1 MRPTATAALLCALCA
16 FGCGSYRPAGVGEY
30 YSGARPAAEEIY
42 LNKLQSEP
50 NSRALYL
57 LLLGN
62 LELDCGNVLEAREY
76 FIEATRMMASFEAS
90 GEFAATVGA
99 ESAKEYKGDPY
110 ERLMAWWYL
119 GLLDF
124 MLGDYDMALPS
135 FKSAVVADGGSRDPR
150 FYGDTA
156 AAYLL
161 LGMTH
166 QALGETEKA
175 IADFEDAARANSI
188 RGRSEV
194 IFGMLRAASTEV
206 AARSGESAPVDLAAD
221 LMAAAVPDAV
231 AEQSD
236 MAAALTVSSRAAID
250 RLDDLESDDDKP
262 RVLGRC
268 STAAVRGYVRA
279 IEFGARER
287 LNSDKQPGKNRS
299 IEAIVDGAGS
309 PVNNFFVVIGLGKG
323 PHKYNVGPYGYFAA
337 IARAVYPER
346 YARIIV
352 DGRAIGRT
360 ETVEDVFFQAVTRG
374 GRAMDAVLAGK
385 AFLKSIF
392 IVAADDAFREAEEEE
407 TFSDKWWD
415 SFFEGLFWG
424 ALASLVRSEADV
436 RSWETLPDKIQVF
449 SAGVEPGEHT
459 VEVAF
464 FDERS
469 AEIPGMRMRWENVRF
484 AAGTR
489 TVLYVRGGLGGAWC
503 DPPKRY
509 VPDLASV
516 E

>member
-1 MRPTATAALLCALCA
+1 VLLCALSA

-30 YSGARPAAEEIY
+30 YGGGRVAAEEVY
-42 LNKLQSEP
+42 LDKLQSEP

-62 LELDCGNVLEAREY
+62 LELDRGNVREAREY
-76 FIEATRMMASFEAS
+76 FIEATRTMESLEAS

-99 ESAKEYKGDPY
+99 ESTKEYKGDPY

-135 FKSAVVADGGSRDPR
+135 FKSAVVADGGGRDPR

-166 QALGETEKA
+166 QALGDTEKA
-175 IADFEDAARANSI
+175 IADFKDAARANSI
-188 RGRSEV
+188 RGDSEV
-194 IFGMLRAASTEV
+194 IFGMIRAASAEV
-206 AARSGESAPVDLAAD
+206 AALSEESPPVHLAAD

-231 AEQSD
+231 AGQRD
-236 MAAALTVSSRAAID
+236 IAAALTVSSRAAID
-250 RLDDLESDDDKP
+250 KLNDLESGDEEP
-262 RVLGRC
+262 RVLGRY
-268 STAAVRGYVRA
+268 SSAEVGEYVKS
-279 IEFGARER
+279 IESAARER
-287 LNSDKQPGKNRS
+287 LNSGKQVGKNLS
-299 IEAIVDGAGS
+299 IEAMVDGASS
-309 PVNNFFVVIGLGKG
+309 PRNNFFVVVGLGRG
-323 PHKYNVGPYGYFAA
+323 PHKHHAGRYEHFAA

-346 YARIIV
+346 YARVIV
-352 DGRAIGRT
+352 DGRDFGRT

-392 IVAADDAFREAEEEE
+392 VVAAADAFREAEEED
-407 TFSDKWWD
+407 TSSDEWRD

-424 ALASLVRSEADV
+424 SLALLVRSEADV

-449 SAGVEPGEHT
+449 SAGVEPGVHT

-489 TVLYVRGGLGGAWC
+489 TVLYVRGGLGGAWR

-509 VPDLASV
+509 IPDLVST